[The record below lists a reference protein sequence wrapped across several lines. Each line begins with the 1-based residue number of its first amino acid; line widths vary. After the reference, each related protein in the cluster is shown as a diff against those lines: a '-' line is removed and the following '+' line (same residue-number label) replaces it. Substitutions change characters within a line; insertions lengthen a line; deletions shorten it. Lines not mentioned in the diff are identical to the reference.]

1 MIFLPTWMFFLSEFP
16 SPLIT
21 SHMSFRQVCLS
32 AKALLSFPLSE
43 KVSMC
48 HSFLK
53 DIFTQ
58 DRIHIDS
65 KCLSALHLK
74 KCAIFLWRPWF
85 LGRSWLLFALESLV
99 GSKKYLFSWTTFKI
113 VFSVFRFW
121 SLSVDNFG
129 HNLLGVHSV
138 SWACRFMSFCQI
150 FCF

>member
-1 MIFLPTWMFFLSEFP
+1 MFFLSEFP

-74 KCAIFLWRPWF
+74 NVPSSSGLHGF
-85 LGRSWLLFALESLV
+85 LGEV
-99 GSKKYLFSWTTFKI
+99 GCYSH
-113 VFSVFRFW
+113 W
-121 SLSVDNFG
+121 SP
-129 HNLLGVHSV
+129 
-138 SWACRFMSFCQI
+138 W
-150 FCF
+150 